1 MKSMFLLA
9 VALAFI
15 GCKNQATAEVKSANA
30 EVKQIA
36 AVSKIET
43 ATFTVSGMSCAVMC
57 ANKIEKE
64 LAALKGVS
72 KATVDFDKKLAIVQY
87 DNVQISPETLVETVE
102 AVAGGKL
109 YKVTNL
115 KTTANKAE
123 LFQEKE
129 KTRKERR
136 AERKAKKESDK
147 NTVSAGGDA
156 AAPAAAK
163 SCATSGKKCCAKT
176 TTATTL

>member
-1 MKSMFLLA
+1 MFLLA
-9 VALAFI
+9 VALAFV
-15 GCKNQATAEVKSANA
+15 GCKEQTKNA
-30 EVKQIA
+30 DVSVTSSNKEIA

-64 LAALKGVS
+64 LASLKGVT
-72 KATVDFDKKLAIVQY
+72 KATVDFDKKLATVQY
-87 DNVQISPETLVETVE
+87 DNAQLSPEKLIETVE

-109 YKVTNL
+109 YKVSDL
-115 KTTANKAE
+115 KTTANKAQ

-136 AERKAKKESDK
+136 ADRKAKKDAEKVQATAGSDMA
-147 NTVSAGGDA
+147 S
-156 AAPAAAK
+156 PAAAK
-163 SCATSGKKCCAKT
+163 SCSAAGKKCCAKDEK
-176 TTATTL
+176 ATTL